1 MDGILIVDKPQHFT
15 SHDIVNLIR
24 RRFNLKKVGHAGTLD
39 PMATGVL
46 VLLIGGCTKL
56 SGSFMSDDKEYE
68 ATLVLGAVSDTGDAE
83 GKIKET
89 GNNVNFSR
97 DEVES
102 AFNKFSGPIEQIPPM
117 YSAVKLKGIKLYQLA
132 RKGIEVE
139 RKPRKILIKK
149 LEITKYLPPEISFRL
164 TCSKGTYVRQLAAD
178 IGDVLGCGAYLS
190 RLKRVRSG
198 RFELNDSLSLD
209 ELERYTLQDLEK
221 RLQNP

>member
-198 RFELNDSLSLD
+198 RFELDDSLGLD